1 MDPKFNVARANQ
13 KLNLKH
19 IKFLKRVDNKFQ
31 TRKSRVNERKI
42 EVNLS
47 SAKDMKNLKSKY
59 QWQSANIIRKLS
71 SSTSGNRK
79 FLNRFNSSTRS
90 RTDNKGVLQ
99 LIKSNKERA
108 LNQRA
113 LTQQP
118 NSPVKK
124 K

>member
-59 QWQSANIIRKLS
+59 Q
-71 SSTSGNRK
+71 
-79 FLNRFNSSTRS
+79 
-90 RTDNKGVLQ
+90 
-99 LIKSNKERA
+99 
-108 LNQRA
+108 
-113 LTQQP
+113 
-118 NSPVKK
+118 
-124 K
+124 